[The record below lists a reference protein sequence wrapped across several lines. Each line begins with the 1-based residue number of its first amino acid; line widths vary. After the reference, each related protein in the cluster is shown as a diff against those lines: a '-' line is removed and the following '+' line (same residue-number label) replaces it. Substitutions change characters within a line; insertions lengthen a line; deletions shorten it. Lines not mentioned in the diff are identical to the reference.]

1 MGLFLGGGVGFLSPQ
16 HGFAA
21 DTFKEIDV
29 VLTNGE
35 LVTTSSNEHKDLFR
49 ALKGGLNRFGI
60 VTRYEVQ
67 AIHTGRKEDKTWY
80 GGTIGHNCSIP
91 LRLLKP
97 CLKPLLV
104 MFEQIRIL
112 KQVCILFLL
121 MYAFTISA
129 S

>member
-49 ALKGGLNRFGI
+49 ALKGGLNRFCI

-80 GGTIGHNCSIP
+80 GGTIRVCEIIHSRP
-91 LRLLKP
+91 SHYTDT
-97 CLKPLLV
+97 LLV
-104 MFEQIRIL
+104 ITVVSRF
-112 KQVCILFLL
+112 VF
-121 MYAFTISA
+121 
-129 S
+129 

>member
-35 LVTTSSNEHKDLFR
+35 LITATGCNEFKDLFR

-67 AIHTGRKEDKTWY
+67 AIHTGTKENKTWY
-80 GGTIGHNCSIP
+80 GGTI
-91 LRLLKP
+91 R
-97 CLKPLLV
+97 
-104 MFEQIRIL
+104 
-112 KQVCILFLL
+112 VC
-121 MYAFTISA
+121 
-129 S
+129 